1 MALWARFEQD
11 GVERFGRLEADGQT
25 ILVHE
30 GDMFG
35 SPTPT
40 SESVSLGAVR
50 LLTPTCASQFIG
62 LWNNFRELATKL
74 KQAIPEEPLYFI
86 KAPGSA
92 LASGGV
98 IRKPASYE
106 GRVVFEG
113 ELGIVVGRRLSDV
126 DEEQAAAGIFGYT
139 CVNDVTAID
148 LLNKDPSFP
157 QWTRA
162 KSCDSFGPFGP
173 VVATGLPWASLSI
186 RTLVNGRERQNYP
199 AADMILS
206 PERVVSLIS
215 RELTL
220 LPGDVIACGTSVGVL
235 PMRPGTTVEVVI
247 AGIGTL
253 SNTFEAEPP
262 R

>member
-1 MALWARFEQD
+1 MALWLRFEQE
-11 GVERFGRLEADGQT
+11 GVERFGKLEPDGQT
-25 ILVHE
+25 IRVHE

-35 SPTPT
+35 SPRPS
-40 SESVSLGAVR
+40 SESVSLGTVR
-50 LLTPTCASQFIG
+50 LLTPTRASQFIG
-62 LWNNFRELATKL
+62 LWNNFRELADKL
-74 KQAIPEEPLYFI
+74 KQTIPEEPLYFI

-92 LASGGV
+92 LEPGGV

-106 GRVVFEG
+106 GRVIFEG
-113 ELGIVVGRRLSDV
+113 ELGIVLGRRLSDV
-126 DEEQAAAGIFGYT
+126 GEEEAAAGIFGYT

-173 VVATGLPWASLSI
+173 VVATGLAWSSLSI
-186 RTLVNGRERQNYP
+186 RTLVNGRERQSYP

-206 PERVVSLIS
+206 PARIVSLIS

-220 LPGDVIACGTSVGVL
+220 LPGDVIACGTSVGAL

-253 SNTFEAEPP
+253 ANIYEAEKP